1 MVKSGGSSFWEGNP
15 PTDLK
20 ISGSV
25 GGNPPLTVGLVD
37 SSGGGL
43 VSGGF
48 SELVGFSG

>member
-1 MVKSGGSSFWEGNP
+1 MGRNP

-25 GGNPPLTVGLVD
+25 GGNPSLTVGLVD
-37 SSGGGL
+37 SGGGGL

-48 SELVGFSG
+48 GELVRFSG